1 LEIASISSVSFQVI
15 TTLFIYNN
23 FCLQLLAFVIV
34 RLYISTSIILM
45 MGNIMQTL
53 NTKKDLLHWQANVDE
68 DSIAWLRL
76 QTDGKSVNVL
86 THAVM
91 AELESLIDQLES
103 SENLAGVGLLS
114 GKPGGFIYGADI
126 NEFETLKTADDVAV
140 HMRYVHSLFNR
151 IEALPVPSC
160 VGVDGIAVGGGLEIA
175 LVFDRL
181 FVSSSHKTKLGFPEV
196 NLGIM
201 PGYGGTGRAYCRIGT
216 KAVLDMMVSG
226 HPLGSQ
232 DAIKTGLA
240 DEMVDNADD
249 LEQTMREWILGCK
262 REKPILTQLETTP
275 NAEAI
280 AAARDKYLKRV
291 RADHTPAPAA
301 IIDHVENFGH
311 DRTAMSAGEIDI
323 FPNLLVGSASKNLR
337 RVFYLTD
344 AVRKSARGVS
354 GIERLH
360 VVGAG
365 VMGGDIA
372 AIGAMAGLDVTLAD
386 MNGAAIKNAITRAAK
401 LFERRLKNED
411 KVAAAL
417 ERLRSDPD
425 GQGAADADLVIEAV
439 AEKLDVKQAVF
450 QNLENV
456 CKTGAILATNTSAI
470 PLEDIAT
477 ALNTPERLIG
487 LHFFNPVPVL
497 PLVEVIW
504 SKYSD
509 QDMVNR
515 GMQFA
520 GQIGKMPVRCKSA
533 PGFLVNRAL
542 LPYIFKAIEAVAGG
556 ENADHIDEALV
567 DFGMP
572 MGPVELADQI
582 GLDVC
587 LDAGIVLGIAPAAKT
602 LLDEKCKAGTIGRKS
617 GSGFYEWDGNQ
628 AIRARQSQDPGV
640 MASIAKSMLTP
651 MIEECRQAVD
661 EQVVDSADS
670 ADAGMIFG
678 IGFPGFRGGPL
689 NWAKEQ

>member
-1 LEIASISSVSFQVI
+1 MIQLRIIFEELKV
-15 TTLFIYNN
+15 L
-23 FCLQLLAFVIV
+23 LLAYLFLKNLTI
-34 RLYISTSIILM
+34 ISQ
-45 MGNIMQTL
+45 GVNDIMQSLKTG
-53 NTKKDLLHWQANVDE
+53 KDLMHWLANVDE
-68 DSIAWLRL
+68 DGIAWLYL
-76 QTDGKSVNVL
+76 QTVGKSVNVL
-86 THAVM
+86 NNAVM
-91 AELESLIDQLES
+91 TELECLLDRLE
-103 SENLAGVGLLS
+103 NKKDLRGVALLS
-114 GKPGGFIYGADI
+114 GKKGGFVYGADI
-126 NEFETLKTADDVAV
+126 HEFETLKTASEVAN
-140 HMRYVHSLFNR
+140 HMLYVHGLFNR

-175 LVFDRL
+175 LTFDRL
-181 FVSSSHKTKLGFPEV
+181 FITSSSKTKLGFPEV

-201 PGYGGTGRAYCRIGT
+201 PGYGGSGRAYGRIGT

-226 HPLGSQ
+226 RPIGSI

-240 DEMVDNADD
+240 DELVDKPDD
-249 LEQTMREWILGCK
+249 LEKSMREWIIGCNG
-262 REKPILTQLETTP
+262 EKPIFTELETAADAT
-275 NAEAI
+275 AI
-280 AAARDKYLKRV
+280 AAAKDKYLKRL
-291 RADHTPAPAA
+291 RSDHTPAPAA
-301 IIDHVENFGH
+301 IIEHVENFGH
-311 DRTAMSAGEIDI
+311 DKSAMSAGEIDV
-323 FPNLLVGSASKNLR
+323 FPNLMVSSASKNLR

-344 AVRKSARGVS
+344 AVRKSARGES
-354 GIERLH
+354 GIKRMH

-372 AIGAMAGLDVTLAD
+372 AIGAMAGLDVTLTD
-386 MNGAAIKNAITRAAK
+386 MNDAAIVGAIARAKK
-401 LFERRLKNED
+401 LFERRLKSDE
-411 KVAAAL
+411 KVALAL
-417 ERLRSDPD
+417 ARLRTDLD
-425 GQGAADADLVIEAV
+425 GNGATDADLIIEAV
-439 AEKLDVKQAVF
+439 AEKLEVKQAVF
-450 QNLENV
+450 KNLEAV
-456 CKTGAILATNTSAI
+456 SKASAILATNTSAI

-477 ALNTPERLIG
+477 ALNGPERLIG

-509 QDMVNR
+509 PEIVSR

-556 ENADHIDEALV
+556 EKADHIDEALV

-572 MGPVELADQI
+572 MGPIELADQI

-587 LDAGIVLGIAPAAKT
+587 LDVGIVLGMPPATKA
-602 LLDEKCKAGTIGRKS
+602 LLDEKCRTGTIGRKS
-617 GSGFYEWDGNQ
+617 GSGFYEWDGNR
-628 AIRARQSQDPGV
+628 AIRAHQSKDPRV
-640 MASIAKSMLTP
+640 MAAIAKNMLAP

-661 EQVVDSADS
+661 ENVVDTADS

-689 NWAKEQ
+689 NWSKEQ

>member
-1 LEIASISSVSFQVI
+1 MIQLRIIFEELKVLLVALLFLKNLTIISKGV
-15 TTLFIYNN
+15 ND
-23 FCLQLLAFVIV
+23 
-34 RLYISTSIILM
+34 
-45 MGNIMQTL
+45 IMQSLKTG
-53 NTKKDLLHWQANVDE
+53 KDLMHWLANIDE
-68 DSIAWLRL
+68 DGIAWLYL
-76 QTDGKSVNVL
+76 QTVGKSVNVL
-86 THAVM
+86 NNAVM
-91 AELESLIDQLES
+91 TELECLLDRLE
-103 SENLAGVGLLS
+103 NNKDLRGVALLS
-114 GKPGGFIYGADI
+114 GKKGGFVYGADI
-126 NEFETLKTADDVAV
+126 HEFETLKTASEVAN
-140 HMRYVHSLFNR
+140 HMLYVHGLFNR

-175 LVFDRL
+175 LTFDRL
-181 FVSSSHKTKLGFPEV
+181 FITSSSKTKLGFPEV

-201 PGYGGTGRAYCRIGT
+201 PGYGGSGRAYGRIGT

-226 HPLGSQ
+226 RPIGSI

-240 DEMVDNADD
+240 DELVDKPDD
-249 LEQTMREWILGCK
+249 LEKSMREWIIGCNG
-262 REKPILTQLETTP
+262 EKPIFTELETEADAT
-275 NAEAI
+275 AI
-280 AAARDKYLKRV
+280 AAAKDKYLKRL
-291 RADHTPAPAA
+291 RSDHTPAPAA
-301 IIDHVENFGH
+301 IIEHVENFGH
-311 DRTAMSAGEIDI
+311 DKSAMSAGEIDV
-323 FPNLLVGSASKNLR
+323 FPNLMVSSASKNLR

-344 AVRKSARGVS
+344 AVRKSARGES
-354 GIERLH
+354 GIKRMH

-372 AIGAMAGLDVTLAD
+372 AIGAMAGLDVTLTD
-386 MNGAAIKNAITRAAK
+386 MNDAAIVGAIARAKK
-401 LFERRLKNED
+401 LFERRLKSDE
-411 KVAAAL
+411 KVALAL
-417 ERLRSDPD
+417 ARLRTDLN
-425 GQGAADADLVIEAV
+425 GNGATDADLIIEAV
-439 AEKLDVKQAVF
+439 AEKLEVKQAVF
-450 QNLENV
+450 KNLEAV
-456 CKTGAILATNTSAI
+456 SKASAILATNTSAI

-477 ALNTPERLIG
+477 ALIGPERLIG

-509 QDMVNR
+509 PEIVSR

-556 ENADHIDEALV
+556 EKADHIDEALV

-572 MGPVELADQI
+572 MGPIELADQI

-587 LDAGIVLGIAPAAKT
+587 LDVGIVLGMPPATKA
-602 LLDEKCKAGTIGRKS
+602 LLDEKCRTGTIGRKS
-617 GSGFYEWDGNQ
+617 GSGFYEWDGNR
-628 AIRARQSQDPGV
+628 AIRAHQSKDPRV
-640 MASIAKSMLTP
+640 MAAIAKNMLAP

-661 EQVVDSADS
+661 ENVVDTADS

-689 NWAKEQ
+689 NWSKEQ

>member
-1 LEIASISSVSFQVI
+1 MIQLRIIFEELKVLLVALLFLKNLTIISKGV
-15 TTLFIYNN
+15 ND
-23 FCLQLLAFVIV
+23 
-34 RLYISTSIILM
+34 
-45 MGNIMQTL
+45 IMQSLKTG
-53 NTKKDLLHWQANVDE
+53 KDLMHWLANVDE
-68 DSIAWLRL
+68 DGIAWLYL
-76 QTDGKSVNVL
+76 QTVGKSVNVL
-86 THAVM
+86 NNAVM
-91 AELESLIDQLES
+91 TELECLLDRLE
-103 SENLAGVGLLS
+103 NKKDLRGVALLS
-114 GKPGGFIYGADI
+114 GKKGGFVYGADI
-126 NEFETLKTADDVAV
+126 HEFETLKTASEVAN
-140 HMRYVHSLFNR
+140 HMLYVHGLFNR

-175 LVFDRL
+175 LTFDRL
-181 FVSSSHKTKLGFPEV
+181 FITSSSKTKLGFPEV

-201 PGYGGTGRAYCRIGT
+201 PGYGGSGRAYGRIGT

-226 HPLGSQ
+226 RPIGSI

-240 DEMVDNADD
+240 DELVDKPDD
-249 LEQTMREWILGCK
+249 LEKSMREWIIGCNG
-262 REKPILTQLETTP
+262 EKPIFTELETAADAT
-275 NAEAI
+275 AI
-280 AAARDKYLKRV
+280 AAAKDKYLKRL
-291 RADHTPAPAA
+291 RSDHTPAPAA
-301 IIDHVENFGH
+301 IIEHVENFGH
-311 DRTAMSAGEIDI
+311 DKSAMSASEIDV
-323 FPNLLVGSASKNLR
+323 FPNLMVSSASKNLR

-344 AVRKSARGVS
+344 AVRKSARGES
-354 GIERLH
+354 GIKRMH

-372 AIGAMAGLDVTLAD
+372 AIGAMAGLDVTLTD
-386 MNGAAIKNAITRAAK
+386 MNDAAIVGAIARAKK
-401 LFERRLKNED
+401 LFERRLKSDE
-411 KVAAAL
+411 KVALAL
-417 ERLRSDPD
+417 ARLRTDLD
-425 GQGAADADLVIEAV
+425 GNGATDADLIIEAV
-439 AEKLDVKQAVF
+439 AEKLEVKQAVF
-450 QNLENV
+450 KNLEAV
-456 CKTGAILATNTSAI
+456 SKASAILATNTSAI

-477 ALNTPERLIG
+477 ALNGPERLIG

-509 QDMVNR
+509 PEIVSR

-556 ENADHIDEALV
+556 EKADHIDEALV

-572 MGPVELADQI
+572 MGPIELADQI

-587 LDAGIVLGIAPAAKT
+587 LDVGIVLGMPPATKV
-602 LLDEKCKAGTIGRKS
+602 LLDEKCRTGTIGRKS
-617 GSGFYEWDGNQ
+617 GSGFYEWDGNR
-628 AIRARQSQDPGV
+628 AIRAHQSKDPRV
-640 MASIAKSMLTP
+640 MAAIAKNMLAP

-661 EQVVDSADS
+661 ENVVDTADS

-689 NWAKEQ
+689 NWSKEQ

>member
-1 LEIASISSVSFQVI
+1 LIQLRIIFEELKVLLVALLFLKNLTIISKGV
-15 TTLFIYNN
+15 ND
-23 FCLQLLAFVIV
+23 
-34 RLYISTSIILM
+34 
-45 MGNIMQTL
+45 IMQSLKTG
-53 NTKKDLLHWQANVDE
+53 KDLMHWLANIDE
-68 DSIAWLRL
+68 DGIAWLYL
-76 QTDGKSVNVL
+76 QTVGKSVNVL
-86 THAVM
+86 NNAVM
-91 AELESLIDQLES
+91 TELECLLDRLE
-103 SENLAGVGLLS
+103 NKKDLRGVALLS
-114 GKPGGFIYGADI
+114 GKKGGFVYGADI
-126 NEFETLKTADDVAV
+126 HEFETLKTASEVAN
-140 HMRYVHSLFNR
+140 HMLYVHGLFNR

-175 LVFDRL
+175 LTFDRL
-181 FVSSSHKTKLGFPEV
+181 FITSSSKTKLGFPEV

-201 PGYGGTGRAYCRIGT
+201 PGYGGSGRAYGRIGT

-226 HPLGSQ
+226 RPIGSI

-240 DEMVDNADD
+240 DELVDKPDD
-249 LEQTMREWILGCK
+249 LEKSMREWIIGCNG
-262 REKPILTQLETTP
+262 EKPIFTELETAADAT
-275 NAEAI
+275 AI
-280 AAARDKYLKRV
+280 AAAKDKYLKRL
-291 RADHTPAPAA
+291 RSDHTPAPAA
-301 IIDHVENFGH
+301 IIEHVENFGH
-311 DRTAMSAGEIDI
+311 DKSAMSAGEIDV
-323 FPNLLVGSASKNLR
+323 FPNLMVSSASKNLR

-344 AVRKSARGVS
+344 AVRKSARGES
-354 GIERLH
+354 GIKRMH

-372 AIGAMAGLDVTLAD
+372 AIGAMAGLDVTLTD
-386 MNGAAIKNAITRAAK
+386 MNEAAIVGAIARAKK
-401 LFERRLKNED
+401 LFERRLKSDE
-411 KVAAAL
+411 KVALAL
-417 ERLRSDPD
+417 ARLRTDLD
-425 GQGAADADLVIEAV
+425 GNGATDADLIIEAV
-439 AEKLDVKQAVF
+439 AEKLEVKQAVF
-450 QNLENV
+450 KNLEAV
-456 CKTGAILATNTSAI
+456 SKASAILATNTSAI

-477 ALNTPERLIG
+477 ALNGPERLIG

-509 QDMVNR
+509 PEIVSR

-556 ENADHIDEALV
+556 EKADHIDEALV

-572 MGPVELADQI
+572 MGPIELADQI

-587 LDAGIVLGIAPAAKT
+587 LDVGIVLGMPPATKA
-602 LLDEKCKAGTIGRKS
+602 LLDEKCRTGTIGRKS
-617 GSGFYEWDGNQ
+617 GSGFYEWDGNR
-628 AIRARQSQDPGV
+628 AIRAHQSKDPRV
-640 MASIAKSMLTP
+640 MAAIAKNMLAP

-661 EQVVDSADS
+661 ENVVDTADS

-689 NWAKEQ
+689 NWSKEQ

>member
-1 LEIASISSVSFQVI
+1 MIQLRIIFEELKVLLVALLFLKNLTIISKGV
-15 TTLFIYNN
+15 ND
-23 FCLQLLAFVIV
+23 
-34 RLYISTSIILM
+34 
-45 MGNIMQTL
+45 IMQSLKTG
-53 NTKKDLLHWQANVDE
+53 KDLMHWLANVDE
-68 DSIAWLRL
+68 DGIAWLYL
-76 QTDGKSVNVL
+76 QTVGKSVNVL
-86 THAVM
+86 NNAVM
-91 AELESLIDQLES
+91 TELECLLDRLE
-103 SENLAGVGLLS
+103 NKKDLRGVALLS
-114 GKPGGFIYGADI
+114 GKKGGFVYGADI
-126 NEFETLKTADDVAV
+126 HEFETLKTASEVAN
-140 HMRYVHSLFNR
+140 HMLYVHGLFNR

-175 LVFDRL
+175 LTFDRL
-181 FVSSSHKTKLGFPEV
+181 FITSSSKTKLGFPEV

-201 PGYGGTGRAYCRIGT
+201 PGYGGSGRAYGRIGT

-226 HPLGSQ
+226 RPIGSI

-240 DEMVDNADD
+240 DELVDKPDD
-249 LEQTMREWILGCK
+249 LEKSMREWIIGCNG
-262 REKPILTQLETTP
+262 EKPIFTELETAADAT
-275 NAEAI
+275 AI
-280 AAARDKYLKRV
+280 AAAKDKYLKRL
-291 RADHTPAPAA
+291 RSDHTPAPAA
-301 IIDHVENFGH
+301 IIEHVENFGH
-311 DRTAMSAGEIDI
+311 DKSAMSASEIDV
-323 FPNLLVGSASKNLR
+323 FPNLMVSSASKNLR

-344 AVRKSARGVS
+344 AVRKSARGES
-354 GIERLH
+354 GIKRMH

-372 AIGAMAGLDVTLAD
+372 AIGAMAGLDVTLTD
-386 MNGAAIKNAITRAAK
+386 MNEAAIVGAIARAKK
-401 LFERRLKNED
+401 LFERRLKSDE
-411 KVAAAL
+411 KVALAL
-417 ERLRSDPD
+417 ARLRTDLD
-425 GQGAADADLVIEAV
+425 GNGATDADLIIEAV
-439 AEKLDVKQAVF
+439 AEKLEVKQAVF
-450 QNLENV
+450 KNLEAV
-456 CKTGAILATNTSAI
+456 SKASAILATNTSAI

-477 ALNTPERLIG
+477 ALNGPERLIG

-509 QDMVNR
+509 PEIVSR

-556 ENADHIDEALV
+556 EKADHIDEALV

-572 MGPVELADQI
+572 MGPIELADQI

-587 LDAGIVLGIAPAAKT
+587 LDVGIVLGMPPATKA
-602 LLDEKCKAGTIGRKS
+602 LLDEKCRTGTIGRKS
-617 GSGFYEWDGNQ
+617 GSGFYEWDGNR
-628 AIRARQSQDPGV
+628 AIRAHQSKDPRV
-640 MASIAKSMLTP
+640 MAAIAKKMLAP

-661 EQVVDSADS
+661 ENVVDTADS

-689 NWAKEQ
+689 NWSKEQ

>member
-1 LEIASISSVSFQVI
+1 MIQLRII
-15 TTLFIYNN
+15 
-23 FCLQLLAFVIV
+23 LQELKVLLLALLFLKNLTI
-34 RLYISTSIILM
+34 ISQ
-45 MGNIMQTL
+45 GVNDIMQSLKTG
-53 NTKKDLLHWQANVDE
+53 KDLMHWLANVDE
-68 DSIAWLRL
+68 DGIAWLYL
-76 QTDGKSVNVL
+76 QTVGKSVNVL
-86 THAVM
+86 NNAVM
-91 AELESLIDQLES
+91 TELECLLDRLE
-103 SENLAGVGLLS
+103 NKKDLRGVALLS
-114 GKPGGFIYGADI
+114 GKKGGFVYGADI
-126 NEFETLKTADDVAV
+126 HEFETLKTASEVAN
-140 HMRYVHSLFNR
+140 HMLYVHGLFNR

-175 LVFDRL
+175 LTFDRL
-181 FVSSSHKTKLGFPEV
+181 FITSSSKTKLGFPEV

-201 PGYGGTGRAYCRIGT
+201 PGYGGSGRAYGRIGT

-226 HPLGSQ
+226 RPIGSI

-240 DEMVDNADD
+240 DELVDKPDD
-249 LEQTMREWILGCK
+249 LEKSMREWIIGCNG
-262 REKPILTQLETTP
+262 EKPIFTELETAADAT
-275 NAEAI
+275 AI
-280 AAARDKYLKRV
+280 AAAKDKYLKRL
-291 RADHTPAPAA
+291 RSDHTPAPAA
-301 IIDHVENFGH
+301 IIEHVENFGH
-311 DRTAMSAGEIDI
+311 DKSAMSAGEIDV
-323 FPNLLVGSASKNLR
+323 FPNLMVSSASKNLR

-344 AVRKSARGVS
+344 AVRKSARGES
-354 GIERLH
+354 GIKRMH

-372 AIGAMAGLDVTLAD
+372 AIGAMAGLDVTLTD
-386 MNGAAIKNAITRAAK
+386 MNDAAIVGAIARAKK
-401 LFERRLKNED
+401 LFERRLKSDE
-411 KVAAAL
+411 KVALAL
-417 ERLRSDPD
+417 ARLRTDLD
-425 GQGAADADLVIEAV
+425 GNGATDADLIIEAV
-439 AEKLDVKQAVF
+439 AEKLEVKQAVF
-450 QNLENV
+450 KNLEAV
-456 CKTGAILATNTSAI
+456 SKASAILATNTSAI

-477 ALNTPERLIG
+477 ALNGPERLIG

-509 QDMVNR
+509 PEIVSR

-556 ENADHIDEALV
+556 EKADHIDEALV

-572 MGPVELADQI
+572 MGPIELADQI

-587 LDAGIVLGIAPAAKT
+587 LDVGIVLGMPPATKA
-602 LLDEKCKAGTIGRKS
+602 LLDEKCRTGTIGRKS
-617 GSGFYEWDGNQ
+617 GSGFYEWDGNR
-628 AIRARQSQDPGV
+628 AIRAHQSKDPRV
-640 MASIAKSMLTP
+640 MAAIAKNMLAP

-661 EQVVDSADS
+661 ENVVDTADS

-689 NWAKEQ
+689 NWSKEQ

>member
-1 LEIASISSVSFQVI
+1 MIQLRIIFEELKVLLVALLFLKNLTIISQGV
-15 TTLFIYNN
+15 ND
-23 FCLQLLAFVIV
+23 
-34 RLYISTSIILM
+34 
-45 MGNIMQTL
+45 IMQSLKTG
-53 NTKKDLLHWQANVDE
+53 KDLMHWLANIDE
-68 DSIAWLRL
+68 DGIAWLYL
-76 QTDGKSVNVL
+76 QTVGKSVNVL
-86 THAVM
+86 NNAVM
-91 AELESLIDQLES
+91 TELECLLDRLE
-103 SENLAGVGLLS
+103 NKKDLRGVALLS
-114 GKPGGFIYGADI
+114 GKKGGFVYGADI
-126 NEFETLKTADDVAV
+126 HEFETLKTASEVAN
-140 HMRYVHSLFNR
+140 HMLYVHGLFNR

-175 LVFDRL
+175 LTFDRL
-181 FVSSSHKTKLGFPEV
+181 FITSSSKTKLGFPEV

-201 PGYGGTGRAYCRIGT
+201 PGYGGSGRAYGRIGT

-226 HPLGSQ
+226 RPIGSI

-240 DEMVDNADD
+240 DELVDKPDD
-249 LEQTMREWILGCK
+249 LEKSMREWIIGCNG
-262 REKPILTQLETTP
+262 EKPIFTELETAADAT
-275 NAEAI
+275 AI
-280 AAARDKYLKRV
+280 AAAKDKYLKRL
-291 RADHTPAPAA
+291 RSDHTPAPAA
-301 IIDHVENFGH
+301 IIEHVENFGH
-311 DRTAMSAGEIDI
+311 DKSAMSASEIDV
-323 FPNLLVGSASKNLR
+323 FPNLMVSSASKNLR

-344 AVRKSARGVS
+344 AVRKSARGES
-354 GIERLH
+354 GIKRMH

-372 AIGAMAGLDVTLAD
+372 AIGAMAGLDVTLTD
-386 MNGAAIKNAITRAAK
+386 MNEAAIVGSIARAKK
-401 LFERRLKNED
+401 LFERRLKSDE
-411 KVAAAL
+411 KVALAL
-417 ERLRSDPD
+417 ARLRTDLN
-425 GQGAADADLVIEAV
+425 GNGATDADLIIEAV
-439 AEKLDVKQAVF
+439 AEKLEVKQAVF
-450 QNLENV
+450 KNLEAV
-456 CKTGAILATNTSAI
+456 SKASAILATNTSAI

-477 ALNTPERLIG
+477 ALNGPERLIG

-509 QDMVNR
+509 PEIVSR

-556 ENADHIDEALV
+556 EKADHIDEALV

-572 MGPVELADQI
+572 MGPIELADQI

-587 LDAGIVLGIAPAAKT
+587 LDVGIVLGMPPATKA
-602 LLDEKCKAGTIGRKS
+602 LLDEKCRTGTIGRKS
-617 GSGFYEWDGNQ
+617 GSGFYEWDGNR
-628 AIRARQSQDPGV
+628 AIRAHQSKDPRV
-640 MASIAKSMLTP
+640 MAAIAKNMLAP

-661 EQVVDSADS
+661 ENVVDTADS

-689 NWAKEQ
+689 NWSKEQ

>member
-1 LEIASISSVSFQVI
+1 
-15 TTLFIYNN
+15 
-23 FCLQLLAFVIV
+23 
-34 RLYISTSIILM
+34 
-45 MGNIMQTL
+45 MQSLKTG
-53 NTKKDLLHWQANVDE
+53 KDLMHWLANIDE
-68 DSIAWLRL
+68 DGIAWLYL
-76 QTDGKSVNVL
+76 QTVGKSVNVL
-86 THAVM
+86 NNAVM
-91 AELESLIDQLES
+91 TELECLLDRLE
-103 SENLAGVGLLS
+103 NNKDLRGVALLS
-114 GKPGGFIYGADI
+114 GKKGGFVYGADI
-126 NEFETLKTADDVAV
+126 HEFETLKTASEVAN
-140 HMRYVHSLFNR
+140 HMLYVHGLFNR

-175 LVFDRL
+175 LTFDRL
-181 FVSSSHKTKLGFPEV
+181 FITSSSKTKLGFPEV

-201 PGYGGTGRAYCRIGT
+201 PGYGGSGRAYGRIGT

-226 HPLGSQ
+226 RPIGSI

-240 DEMVDNADD
+240 DELVDKPDD
-249 LEQTMREWILGCK
+249 LEKSMREWIIGCNG
-262 REKPILTQLETTP
+262 EKPIFTELETAADAT
-275 NAEAI
+275 AI
-280 AAARDKYLKRV
+280 AAAKDKYLKRL
-291 RADHTPAPAA
+291 RSDHTPAPAA
-301 IIDHVENFGH
+301 IIEHVENFGH
-311 DRTAMSAGEIDI
+311 DKSAMSAGEIDV
-323 FPNLLVGSASKNLR
+323 FPNLMVSSASKNLR

-344 AVRKSARGVS
+344 AVRKSARGES
-354 GIERLH
+354 GIKRMH

-372 AIGAMAGLDVTLAD
+372 AIGAMAGLDVTLTD
-386 MNGAAIKNAITRAAK
+386 MNDAAIVGAIARAKK
-401 LFERRLKNED
+401 LFERRLKSDE
-411 KVAAAL
+411 KVALAL
-417 ERLRSDPD
+417 ARLRTDLD
-425 GQGAADADLVIEAV
+425 GNGATDADLIIEAV
-439 AEKLDVKQAVF
+439 AEKLEVKQAVF
-450 QNLENV
+450 KNLEAV
-456 CKTGAILATNTSAI
+456 SKASAILATNTSAI

-477 ALNTPERLIG
+477 ALNGPERLIG

-509 QDMVNR
+509 PEIVSR

-556 ENADHIDEALV
+556 EKADHIDEALV

-572 MGPVELADQI
+572 MGPIELADQI

-587 LDAGIVLGIAPAAKT
+587 LDVGIVLGMPPATKA
-602 LLDEKCKAGTIGRKS
+602 LLDEKCRTGTIGRKS
-617 GSGFYEWDGNQ
+617 GSGFYEWDGNR
-628 AIRARQSQDPGV
+628 AIRAHQSKDPRV
-640 MASIAKSMLTP
+640 MAAIAKKMLAP

-661 EQVVDSADS
+661 ENVVDTADS

-689 NWAKEQ
+689 NWSKEQ

>member
-1 LEIASISSVSFQVI
+1 MIQLRIIFKELKV
-15 TTLFIYNN
+15 L
-23 FCLQLLAFVIV
+23 LLALLFLKNLTI
-34 RLYISTSIILM
+34 ISQ
-45 MGNIMQTL
+45 GVNDIMQSLKTG
-53 NTKKDLLHWQANVDE
+53 KDLMHWLANVDE
-68 DSIAWLRL
+68 DGIAWLYL
-76 QTDGKSVNVL
+76 QTVGKSVNVL
-86 THAVM
+86 NNAVM
-91 AELESLIDQLES
+91 TELECLLDRLE
-103 SENLAGVGLLS
+103 NKKDLRGVALLS
-114 GKPGGFIYGADI
+114 GKKGGFVYGADI
-126 NEFETLKTADDVAV
+126 HEFETLKNASEVAN
-140 HMRYVHSLFNR
+140 HMLYVHGLFNR

-175 LVFDRL
+175 LTFDRL
-181 FVSSSHKTKLGFPEV
+181 FITSSSKTKLGFPEV

-201 PGYGGTGRAYCRIGT
+201 PGYGGSGRAYGRIGT

-226 HPLGSQ
+226 RPIGSI

-240 DEMVDNADD
+240 DELVDKPDD
-249 LEQTMREWILGCK
+249 LEKSMREWIIGCNG
-262 REKPILTQLETTP
+262 EKPIFTELETAADAT
-275 NAEAI
+275 AI
-280 AAARDKYLKRV
+280 AAAKDKYLKRL
-291 RADHTPAPAA
+291 RSDHTPAPAA
-301 IIDHVENFGH
+301 IIEHVENFGH
-311 DRTAMSAGEIDI
+311 DKSAMSASEIDV
-323 FPNLLVGSASKNLR
+323 FPNLMVSSASKNLR

-344 AVRKSARGVS
+344 AVRKSARGES
-354 GIERLH
+354 GIKRMH

-372 AIGAMAGLDVTLAD
+372 AIGAMAGLDVTLTD
-386 MNGAAIKNAITRAAK
+386 MNEAAIVGAIARAKK
-401 LFERRLKNED
+401 LFERRLKSDE
-411 KVAAAL
+411 KVALAL
-417 ERLRSDPD
+417 ARLRTDLD
-425 GQGAADADLVIEAV
+425 GNGATDADLIIEAV
-439 AEKLDVKQAVF
+439 AEKLEVKQAVF
-450 QNLENV
+450 KNLEAV
-456 CKTGAILATNTSAI
+456 SKASAILATNTSAI

-477 ALNTPERLIG
+477 ALNGPERLIG

-509 QDMVNR
+509 PEIVSR

-556 ENADHIDEALV
+556 EKADHIDEALV

-572 MGPVELADQI
+572 MGPIELADQI

-587 LDAGIVLGIAPAAKT
+587 LDVGIVLGMPPATKA
-602 LLDEKCKAGTIGRKS
+602 LLDEKCRTGTIGRKS
-617 GSGFYEWDGNQ
+617 GSGFYEWDGNR
-628 AIRARQSQDPGV
+628 AIRAHQSKDPRV
-640 MASIAKSMLTP
+640 MAAIAKNMLAP

-661 EQVVDSADS
+661 ENVVDTADS

-689 NWAKEQ
+689 NWSKEQ

>member
-1 LEIASISSVSFQVI
+1 V
-15 TTLFIYNN
+15 
-23 FCLQLLAFVIV
+23 
-34 RLYISTSIILM
+34 
-45 MGNIMQTL
+45 
-53 NTKKDLLHWQANVDE
+53 
-68 DSIAWLRL
+68 
-76 QTDGKSVNVL
+76 VL
-86 THAVM
+86 P
-91 AELESLIDQLES
+91 
-103 SENLAGVGLLS
+103 LLS
-114 GKPGGFIYGADI
+114 GKKGGFVYGADI
-126 NEFETLKTADDVAV
+126 HEFETLKTASEVAN
-140 HMRYVHSLFNR
+140 HMLYVHGLFNR

-175 LVFDRL
+175 LTFDRL
-181 FVSSSHKTKLGFPEV
+181 FITSSSKTKLGFPEV

-201 PGYGGTGRAYCRIGT
+201 PGYGGSGRAYGRIGT

-226 HPLGSQ
+226 RPIGSI

-240 DEMVDNADD
+240 DELVDKPDD
-249 LEQTMREWILGCK
+249 LEKSMREWIIGCNG
-262 REKPILTQLETTP
+262 EKPIFTELETAADAT
-275 NAEAI
+275 AI
-280 AAARDKYLKRV
+280 AAAKDKYLKRL
-291 RADHTPAPAA
+291 RSDHTPAPAA
-301 IIDHVENFGH
+301 IIEHVENFGH
-311 DRTAMSAGEIDI
+311 DKSAMSAGEIDV
-323 FPNLLVGSASKNLR
+323 FPNLMVSSASKNLR

-344 AVRKSARGVS
+344 AVRKSARGES
-354 GIERLH
+354 GIKRMH

-372 AIGAMAGLDVTLAD
+372 AIGAIAGLDVTLTD
-386 MNGAAIKNAITRAAK
+386 MNEAAIVGAIARAKK
-401 LFERRLKNED
+401 LFERRLKSDE
-411 KVAAAL
+411 KVALAL
-417 ERLRSDPD
+417 ARLRTDLD
-425 GQGAADADLVIEAV
+425 GNGATDADLIIEAV
-439 AEKLDVKQAVF
+439 AEKLEVKQAVF
-450 QNLENV
+450 KNLEAV
-456 CKTGAILATNTSAI
+456 SKASAILATNTSAI

-477 ALNTPERLIG
+477 ALNGPERLIG

-509 QDMVNR
+509 PEIVSR

-556 ENADHIDEALV
+556 EKADHIDEALV

-572 MGPVELADQI
+572 MGPIELADQI

-587 LDAGIVLGIAPAAKT
+587 LDVGIVLGMPPATKA
-602 LLDEKCKAGTIGRKS
+602 LLDEKCRTGTIGRKS
-617 GSGFYEWDGNQ
+617 GSGFYEWDGNR
-628 AIRARQSQDPGV
+628 AIRAHQSKDPRV
-640 MASIAKSMLTP
+640 MAAIAKNMLAP

-661 EQVVDSADS
+661 ENVVDTADS

-689 NWAKEQ
+689 NWSKEQ

>member
-1 LEIASISSVSFQVI
+1 MIQLRIIFEELKV
-15 TTLFIYNN
+15 L
-23 FCLQLLAFVIV
+23 LLAYLFLKNLTI
-34 RLYISTSIILM
+34 ISQ
-45 MGNIMQTL
+45 GVNDIMQSLKTG
-53 NTKKDLLHWQANVDE
+53 KDLMHWLANVDE
-68 DSIAWLRL
+68 DGIAWLYL
-76 QTDGKSVNVL
+76 QTVGKSVNVL
-86 THAVM
+86 NNAVM
-91 AELESLIDQLES
+91 TELECLLDRLE
-103 SENLAGVGLLS
+103 NKKDLRGVALLS
-114 GKPGGFIYGADI
+114 GKKGGFVYGADI
-126 NEFETLKTADDVAV
+126 HEFETLKTASEVAN
-140 HMRYVHSLFNR
+140 HMLYVHGLFNR

-175 LVFDRL
+175 LTFDRL
-181 FVSSSHKTKLGFPEV
+181 FITSSSKTKLGFPEV

-201 PGYGGTGRAYCRIGT
+201 PGYGGSGRAYGRIGT

-226 HPLGSQ
+226 RPIGSI

-240 DEMVDNADD
+240 DELVDKPDD
-249 LEQTMREWILGCK
+249 LEKSMREWIIGCNG
-262 REKPILTQLETTP
+262 EKPIFTELETAADAT
-275 NAEAI
+275 AI
-280 AAARDKYLKRV
+280 AAAKDKYLKRL
-291 RADHTPAPAA
+291 RSDHTPAPAA
-301 IIDHVENFGH
+301 IIEHVENFGH
-311 DRTAMSAGEIDI
+311 DKSAMSAGEIDV
-323 FPNLLVGSASKNLR
+323 FPNLMVSSASKNLR

-344 AVRKSARGVS
+344 AVRKSARGES
-354 GIERLH
+354 GIKRMH

-372 AIGAMAGLDVTLAD
+372 AIGAMAGLDVTLTD
-386 MNGAAIKNAITRAAK
+386 MNDAAIVGAIARAKK
-401 LFERRLKNED
+401 LFERRLKSDE
-411 KVAAAL
+411 KVALAL
-417 ERLRSDPD
+417 ARLRTDLD
-425 GQGAADADLVIEAV
+425 GNGATDADLIIEAV
-439 AEKLDVKQAVF
+439 AEKLEVKQAVF
-450 QNLENV
+450 KNLEAV
-456 CKTGAILATNTSAI
+456 SKASAILATNTSAI

-477 ALNTPERLIG
+477 ALNGPERLIG

-509 QDMVNR
+509 PEIVSR

-572 MGPVELADQI
+572 MGPIELADQI

-587 LDAGIVLGIAPAAKT
+587 LDVGIVLGMPPATKA
-602 LLDEKCKAGTIGRKS
+602 LLDEKCRTGTIGRKS
-617 GSGFYEWDGNQ
+617 GSGFYEWDGNR
-628 AIRARQSQDPGV
+628 AIRAHQSKDPRV
-640 MASIAKSMLTP
+640 MAAIAKNMLAP

-661 EQVVDSADS
+661 ENVVDTADS

-689 NWAKEQ
+689 NWSKEQ

>member
-1 LEIASISSVSFQVI
+1 
-15 TTLFIYNN
+15 
-23 FCLQLLAFVIV
+23 
-34 RLYISTSIILM
+34 
-45 MGNIMQTL
+45 MQSLKTG
-53 NTKKDLLHWQANVDE
+53 KDLMHWLANIDE
-68 DSIAWLRL
+68 DGIAWLYL
-76 QTDGKSVNVL
+76 QTVGKSVNVL
-86 THAVM
+86 NNAVM
-91 AELESLIDQLES
+91 TELECLLDRLE
-103 SENLAGVGLLS
+103 NKKDLRGVALLS
-114 GKPGGFIYGADI
+114 GKKGGFVYGADI
-126 NEFETLKTADDVAV
+126 HEFETLKTASEVAN
-140 HMRYVHSLFNR
+140 HMLYVHGLFNR

-175 LVFDRL
+175 LTFDRL
-181 FVSSSHKTKLGFPEV
+181 FITSSSKTKLGFPEV

-201 PGYGGTGRAYCRIGT
+201 PGYGGSGRAYGRIGT

-226 HPLGSQ
+226 RPIGSI

-240 DEMVDNADD
+240 DELVDKPDD
-249 LEQTMREWILGCK
+249 LEKSMREWIIGCNG
-262 REKPILTQLETTP
+262 EKPIFTELETAADAT
-275 NAEAI
+275 AI
-280 AAARDKYLKRV
+280 SAAKDKYLKRS
-291 RADHTPAPAA
+291 RSDHTPAPAA
-301 IIDHVENFGH
+301 IIEHVENFGH
-311 DRTAMSAGEIDI
+311 DKSAMSAGEIDV
-323 FPNLLVGSASKNLR
+323 FPNLMVSSASKNLR

-344 AVRKSARGVS
+344 AVRKSARGES
-354 GIERLH
+354 GIKRMH

-372 AIGAMAGLDVTLAD
+372 AIGAMAGLDVTLTD
-386 MNGAAIKNAITRAAK
+386 MNDAAIVGAIARAKK
-401 LFERRLKNED
+401 LFERRLKSDE
-411 KVAAAL
+411 KVALAL
-417 ERLRSDPD
+417 ARLRTDLD
-425 GQGAADADLVIEAV
+425 GNGATDADLIIEAV
-439 AEKLDVKQAVF
+439 AEKLEVKQAVF
-450 QNLENV
+450 KNLEAV
-456 CKTGAILATNTSAI
+456 SKASAILATNTSAI

-477 ALNTPERLIG
+477 ALNGPERLIG

-509 QDMVNR
+509 PEIVSR

-572 MGPVELADQI
+572 MGPIELADQI

-587 LDAGIVLGIAPAAKT
+587 LDVGIVLGMPPATKV

-617 GSGFYEWDGNQ
+617 GSGFYEWDGNR
-628 AIRARQSQDPGV
+628 AIRAHQSKDPRV
-640 MASIAKSMLTP
+640 MAAIAKNMLAP

-661 EQVVDSADS
+661 ENVVDSADS

-689 NWAKEQ
+689 NWSKEQ

>member
-1 LEIASISSVSFQVI
+1 MIQLRIIFEELKVLLVALLFLKNLTIISKGV
-15 TTLFIYNN
+15 ND
-23 FCLQLLAFVIV
+23 
-34 RLYISTSIILM
+34 
-45 MGNIMQTL
+45 IMQSLKTG
-53 NTKKDLLHWQANVDE
+53 KDLMHWLANIDE
-68 DSIAWLRL
+68 DGIAWLYL
-76 QTDGKSVNVL
+76 QTVGKSVNVL
-86 THAVM
+86 NNAVM
-91 AELESLIDQLES
+91 TELECLLDRLE
-103 SENLAGVGLLS
+103 NKKDLRGVALLS
-114 GKPGGFIYGADI
+114 GKKGGFVYGADI
-126 NEFETLKTADDVAV
+126 HEFETLKTASEVAN
-140 HMRYVHSLFNR
+140 HMLYVHGLFNR

-175 LVFDRL
+175 LTFDRL
-181 FVSSSHKTKLGFPEV
+181 FITSSSKTKLGFPEV

-201 PGYGGTGRAYCRIGT
+201 PGYGGSGRAYGRIGT

-226 HPLGSQ
+226 RPIGSI

-240 DEMVDNADD
+240 DELVDKPDD
-249 LEQTMREWILGCK
+249 LEKSMREWIIGCNG
-262 REKPILTQLETTP
+262 EKPIFTELETAADAT
-275 NAEAI
+275 AI
-280 AAARDKYLKRV
+280 AAAKDKYLKRL
-291 RADHTPAPAA
+291 RSDHTPAPAA
-301 IIDHVENFGH
+301 IIEHVENFGH
-311 DRTAMSAGEIDI
+311 DKSAMSAGEIDV
-323 FPNLLVGSASKNLR
+323 FPNLMVSSASKNLR

-344 AVRKSARGVS
+344 AVRKSARGES
-354 GIERLH
+354 GIKRMH

-372 AIGAMAGLDVTLAD
+372 AIGAMAGLDVTLTD
-386 MNGAAIKNAITRAAK
+386 MNEAAIVGAIARAKK
-401 LFERRLKNED
+401 LFERRLKSDE
-411 KVAAAL
+411 KVALAL
-417 ERLRSDPD
+417 ARLRTDLD
-425 GQGAADADLVIEAV
+425 GNGATDADLIIEAV
-439 AEKLDVKQAVF
+439 AEKLEVKQAVF
-450 QNLENV
+450 KNLEAV
-456 CKTGAILATNTSAI
+456 SKASAILATNTSAI

-477 ALNTPERLIG
+477 ALNGPERLIG

-509 QDMVNR
+509 PEIVSR

-556 ENADHIDEALV
+556 EKADHIDEALV

-572 MGPVELADQI
+572 MGPIELADQI

-587 LDAGIVLGIAPAAKT
+587 LDVGIVLGMPPATKA
-602 LLDEKCKAGTIGRKS
+602 LLDEKCKTGTIGRKS
-617 GSGFYEWDGNQ
+617 GSGFYEWDGNR
-628 AIRARQSQDPGV
+628 AIRAHQSQDPRV
-640 MASIAKSMLTP
+640 MATIAKNMLAP
-651 MIEECRQAVD
+651 MIEECLQAVD

-689 NWAKEQ
+689 NWSKEQ

>member
-1 LEIASISSVSFQVI
+1 LIQLRIIFEELKV
-15 TTLFIYNN
+15 L
-23 FCLQLLAFVIV
+23 LLALLFLKNLTI
-34 RLYISTSIILM
+34 ISQ
-45 MGNIMQTL
+45 GVNDIMQSLKTG
-53 NTKKDLLHWQANVDE
+53 KDLMHWLANIDE
-68 DSIAWLRL
+68 DGIAWLYL
-76 QTDGKSVNVL
+76 QTVGKSVNVL
-86 THAVM
+86 NNAVM
-91 AELESLIDQLES
+91 TELECLLDRLE
-103 SENLAGVGLLS
+103 NNKDLRGVALLS
-114 GKPGGFIYGADI
+114 GKKGGFVYGADI
-126 NEFETLKTADDVAV
+126 HEFETLKTASEVAN
-140 HMRYVHSLFNR
+140 HMLYVHGLFNR

-175 LVFDRL
+175 LTFDRL
-181 FVSSSHKTKLGFPEV
+181 FITSSSKTKLGFPEV

-201 PGYGGTGRAYCRIGT
+201 PGYGGSGRAYGRIGT

-226 HPLGSQ
+226 RPIGSI

-240 DEMVDNADD
+240 DELVDKPDD
-249 LEQTMREWILGCK
+249 LEKSMREWIIGCNG
-262 REKPILTQLETTP
+262 EKPIFTELETAADAT
-275 NAEAI
+275 AI
-280 AAARDKYLKRV
+280 AAAKDKYLKRL
-291 RADHTPAPAA
+291 RSDHTPAPAA
-301 IIDHVENFGH
+301 IIEHVENFGH
-311 DRTAMSAGEIDI
+311 DKSAMSASEIDV
-323 FPNLLVGSASKNLR
+323 FPNLMVSSASKNLR

-344 AVRKSARGVS
+344 AVRKSARGES
-354 GIERLH
+354 GIKRMH

-372 AIGAMAGLDVTLAD
+372 AIGAMAGLDVTLTD
-386 MNGAAIKNAITRAAK
+386 MNEAAIVGAIARAKK
-401 LFERRLKNED
+401 LFERRLKSDE
-411 KVAAAL
+411 KVALAL
-417 ERLRSDPD
+417 ARLRTDLD
-425 GQGAADADLVIEAV
+425 GNGATDADLIIEAV
-439 AEKLDVKQAVF
+439 AEKLEVKQAVF
-450 QNLENV
+450 KNLEAV
-456 CKTGAILATNTSAI
+456 SKASAILATNTSAI

-477 ALNTPERLIG
+477 ALNGPERLIG

-509 QDMVNR
+509 PEIVSR

-556 ENADHIDEALV
+556 EKADHIDEALV

-572 MGPVELADQI
+572 MGPIELADQI

-587 LDAGIVLGIAPAAKT
+587 LDVGIVLGMPPATKA
-602 LLDEKCKAGTIGRKS
+602 LLDEKCRTGTIGRKS
-617 GSGFYEWDGNQ
+617 GSGFYEWDGNR
-628 AIRARQSQDPGV
+628 AIRAHQSKDPRV
-640 MASIAKSMLTP
+640 MAAIAKNMLAP

-661 EQVVDSADS
+661 ENVVDTADS

-689 NWAKEQ
+689 NWSKEQ

>member
-1 LEIASISSVSFQVI
+1 
-15 TTLFIYNN
+15 
-23 FCLQLLAFVIV
+23 
-34 RLYISTSIILM
+34 
-45 MGNIMQTL
+45 MQSLKTG
-53 NTKKDLLHWQANVDE
+53 KDLMHWLANIDE
-68 DSIAWLRL
+68 DGIAWLYL
-76 QTDGKSVNVL
+76 QTVGKSVNVL
-86 THAVM
+86 NNAVM
-91 AELESLIDQLES
+91 TELECLLDRLE
-103 SENLAGVGLLS
+103 NNKDLRGVALLS
-114 GKPGGFIYGADI
+114 GKKGGFVYGADI
-126 NEFETLKTADDVAV
+126 HEFETLKTASEVAN
-140 HMRYVHSLFNR
+140 HMLYVHGLFNR

-175 LVFDRL
+175 LTFDRL
-181 FVSSSHKTKLGFPEV
+181 FITSSSKTKLGFPEV

-201 PGYGGTGRAYCRIGT
+201 PGYGGSGRAYGRIGT

-226 HPLGSQ
+226 RPIGSI

-240 DEMVDNADD
+240 DELVDKPDD
-249 LEQTMREWILGCK
+249 LEKSMREWIIGCNG
-262 REKPILTQLETTP
+262 EKPIFTELETAADAT
-275 NAEAI
+275 AI
-280 AAARDKYLKRV
+280 AAAKDKYLKRL
-291 RADHTPAPAA
+291 RSDHTPAPAA
-301 IIDHVENFGH
+301 IIEHVEDFGH
-311 DRTAMSAGEIDI
+311 DKSAMSAGEIDV
-323 FPNLLVGSASKNLR
+323 FPNLMVSSASKNLR

-344 AVRKSARGVS
+344 AVRKSARGES
-354 GIERLH
+354 GIKRMH

-372 AIGAMAGLDVTLAD
+372 AIGAMAGLDVTLTD
-386 MNGAAIKNAITRAAK
+386 MNEAAIVGAIARAKK
-401 LFERRLKNED
+401 LFERRLKSDE
-411 KVAAAL
+411 KVALAL
-417 ERLRSDPD
+417 ARLRTDLD
-425 GQGAADADLVIEAV
+425 GNGATDADLIIEAV
-439 AEKLDVKQAVF
+439 AEKLEVKQAVF
-450 QNLENV
+450 KNLEAV
-456 CKTGAILATNTSAI
+456 SKASAILATNTSAI

-477 ALNTPERLIG
+477 ALNGPERLIG

-509 QDMVNR
+509 PEIVSR

-556 ENADHIDEALV
+556 EKADHIDEALV

-572 MGPVELADQI
+572 MGPIELADQI

-587 LDAGIVLGIAPAAKT
+587 LDVGIVLGMPPATKA
-602 LLDEKCKAGTIGRKS
+602 LLDEKCRTGTIGRKS
-617 GSGFYEWDGNQ
+617 GSGFYEWDGNR
-628 AIRARQSQDPGV
+628 AIRAHQSKDPRV
-640 MASIAKSMLTP
+640 MAAIAKKMLAP

-661 EQVVDSADS
+661 ENVVDTADS

-689 NWAKEQ
+689 NWSKEQ

>member
-1 LEIASISSVSFQVI
+1 
-15 TTLFIYNN
+15 
-23 FCLQLLAFVIV
+23 
-34 RLYISTSIILM
+34 M

-103 SENLAGVGLLS
+103 SENLNGVGLLS

-151 IEALPVPSC
+151 IEALTVPSC

-181 FVSSSHKTKLGFPEV
+181 FVTSSHKTKLGFPEV

-425 GQGAADADLVIEAV
+425 GHGAADADLVIEAV

>member
-1 LEIASISSVSFQVI
+1 MIQLRIIFEELKVLLVALLFLKNLTIISKGV
-15 TTLFIYNN
+15 ND
-23 FCLQLLAFVIV
+23 
-34 RLYISTSIILM
+34 
-45 MGNIMQTL
+45 IMQSLKTG
-53 NTKKDLLHWQANVDE
+53 KDLMHWLANIDE
-68 DSIAWLRL
+68 DGIAWLYL
-76 QTDGKSVNVL
+76 QTVGKSVNVL
-86 THAVM
+86 NNAVM
-91 AELESLIDQLES
+91 TELECLLDRLE
-103 SENLAGVGLLS
+103 NKKDLRGVALLS
-114 GKPGGFIYGADI
+114 GKKGGFVYGADI
-126 NEFETLKTADDVAV
+126 HEFETLKTASEVAN
-140 HMRYVHSLFNR
+140 HMLYVHGLFNR

-175 LVFDRL
+175 LTFDRL
-181 FVSSSHKTKLGFPEV
+181 FITSSSKTKLGFPEV

-201 PGYGGTGRAYCRIGT
+201 PGYGGSGRAYGRIGT

-226 HPLGSQ
+226 RPIGSI

-240 DEMVDNADD
+240 DELVDKPDD
-249 LEQTMREWILGCK
+249 LEKSMREWIIGCNG
-262 REKPILTQLETTP
+262 EKPIFTELETAADAT
-275 NAEAI
+275 AI
-280 AAARDKYLKRV
+280 AAAKDKYLKRL
-291 RADHTPAPAA
+291 RSDHTPAPAA
-301 IIDHVENFGH
+301 IIEHVENFGH
-311 DRTAMSAGEIDI
+311 DKSAMSASEIDV
-323 FPNLLVGSASKNLR
+323 FPNLMVSSASKNLR

-344 AVRKSARGVS
+344 AVRKSARGES
-354 GIERLH
+354 GIKRMH

-372 AIGAMAGLDVTLAD
+372 AIGAMAGLDVTLTD
-386 MNGAAIKNAITRAAK
+386 MNEAAIVGAIARAKK
-401 LFERRLKNED
+401 LFERRLKSDE
-411 KVAAAL
+411 KVALAL
-417 ERLRSDPD
+417 ARLRTDLN
-425 GQGAADADLVIEAV
+425 GNGATDADLIIEAV
-439 AEKLDVKQAVF
+439 AEKLEVKQAVF
-450 QNLENV
+450 KNLEAV
-456 CKTGAILATNTSAI
+456 SKASAILATNTSAI

-477 ALNTPERLIG
+477 ALNGPERLIG

-509 QDMVNR
+509 PEIVSR

-556 ENADHIDEALV
+556 EKADHIDEALV

-572 MGPVELADQI
+572 MGPIELADQI

-587 LDAGIVLGIAPAAKT
+587 LDVGIVLGMPPATKA
-602 LLDEKCKAGTIGRKS
+602 LLDEKCRTGTIGRKS
-617 GSGFYEWDGNQ
+617 GSGFYEWDGNR
-628 AIRARQSQDPGV
+628 AIRAHQSKDPRV
-640 MASIAKSMLTP
+640 MAAIAKNMLAP

-661 EQVVDSADS
+661 ENVVDTADS

-689 NWAKEQ
+689 NWSKEQ

>member
-1 LEIASISSVSFQVI
+1 
-15 TTLFIYNN
+15 
-23 FCLQLLAFVIV
+23 
-34 RLYISTSIILM
+34 M
-45 MGNIMQTL
+45 MDNIMQTL
-53 NTKKDLLHWQANVDE
+53 NTKKDLMHWRANVDE

-103 SENLAGVGLLS
+103 SESLNGVGLLS

-126 NEFETLKTADDVAV
+126 NEFETLKTADDVAD

-181 FVSSSHKTKLGFPEV
+181 FVTSSQKTKLGFPEV

-226 HPLGSQ
+226 RPLGSQ

-249 LEQTMREWILGCK
+249 LEETMREWMLGCK
-262 REKPILTQLETTP
+262 REKPIHTQLETAP

-280 AAARDKYLKRV
+280 EAARDKYLKRV

-311 DRTAMSAGEIDI
+311 DKTAMSAGEIDI

-401 LFERRLKNED
+401 LFERRLKNEN

-450 QNLENV
+450 QKLENV
-456 CKTGAILATNTSAI
+456 CKTSAILATNTSAI

-477 ALNTPERLIG
+477 ALNAPERLIG

-628 AIRARQSQDPGV
+628 AIRARQSQDPSV

>member
-1 LEIASISSVSFQVI
+1 MIQLRIIFDELKV
-15 TTLFIYNN
+15 L
-23 FCLQLLAFVIV
+23 LLALLFSKNLTI
-34 RLYISTSIILM
+34 ISQ
-45 MGNIMQTL
+45 GVNDIMQSLKTG
-53 NTKKDLLHWQANVDE
+53 KDLMHWLANVDE
-68 DSIAWLRL
+68 DGIAWLHL
-76 QTDGKSVNVL
+76 KTDGKSVNVL
-86 THAVM
+86 NHAVM
-91 AELESLIDQLES
+91 VELESILDRLES
-103 SENLAGVGLLS
+103 KEDLNGVAMLS
-114 GKPGGFIYGADI
+114 GKQGGFVYGADI
-126 NEFETLKTADDVAV
+126 HEFETLKTASEVAN
-140 HMRYVHSLFNR
+140 HMLYVHGLFNR

-175 LVFDRL
+175 LAFDRL
-181 FVSSSHKTKLGFPEV
+181 FITSSSKTKLGFPEV

-201 PGYGGTGRAYCRIGT
+201 PGYGGSGRAYCRIGT
-216 KAVLDMMVSG
+216 KAVLDMMVTG
-226 HPLGSQ
+226 RPIGSK

-240 DEMVDNADD
+240 DELVGDADD
-249 LEQTMREWILGCK
+249 LDEAMRKWIIGCNG
-262 REKPILTQLETTP
+262 EKPIFTQLESAADAT
-275 NAEAI
+275 AI
-280 AAARDKYLKRV
+280 VAAKDKYLKRL
-291 RADHTPAPAA
+291 RSDHIPAPAA

-311 DRTAMSAGEIDI
+311 DKKAMSAGELDV
-323 FPNLLVGSASKNLR
+323 FPNLMVGSASKNLR

-344 AVRKSARGVS
+344 AVRKSARGES
-354 GIERLH
+354 GIKRMH

-372 AIGAMAGLDVTLAD
+372 AIGAIAGLDVTLTD
-386 MNGAAIKNAITRAAK
+386 MNEAAIVGAIARAKK
-401 LFERRLKNED
+401 LFERRLKSDD
-411 KVAAAL
+411 KVALAL
-417 ERLRSDPD
+417 TRLRIDLD
-425 GQGAADADLVIEAV
+425 GNGATDADLIIEAV
-439 AEKLDVKQAVF
+439 AEKLEVKQAVF
-450 QNLENV
+450 KNLEV
-456 CKTGAILATNTSAI
+456 VSKATAILATNTSAI

-477 ALNTPERLIG
+477 ALNAPERLIG

-509 QDMVNR
+509 PEIVNR

-520 GQIGKMPVRCKSA
+520 GQIGKMPVCCKSA

-572 MGPVELADQI
+572 MGPIELADQI

-587 LDAGIVLGIAPAAKT
+587 LDVGIVLGMPPATKA
-602 LLDEKCKAGTIGRKS
+602 LLDEKCKIGTIGLKS
-617 GSGFYEWDGNQ
+617 GSGFYEWDGNR
-628 AIRARQSQDPGV
+628 AIRAHQSQDPRV
-640 MASIAKSMLTP
+640 MAAIAKNMLAP

-661 EQVVDSADS
+661 ENVVDSADS

-689 NWAKEQ
+689 NWFKEQ